1 MPNLMLTNWCN
12 YKCPYC
18 FGMDFMAPKMAKKNM
33 SQETFSHILS
43 WLSQTPDIDSI
54 HLMGGEPTLH
64 PDFEGFVAELLAR
77 DYPITVFSNLA
88 TEYAADYAGKLADLP
103 VAWVVNIN
111 PPSTW
116 KGKQGERITKALKI
130 LGRRA
135 TITFN
140 IMPDADDNTWAL
152 ELIREYNLSRGIK
165 VGFVLPTLTGSNY
178 SLEDEQYGVVAG
190 KVIQLA
196 QEGEKEGIRFE
207 FECGVPT
214 CTFTD
219 EQLGKLWEIGL
230 TFSSTC
236 CSRLDITPDGG
247 CIYCLPLA
255 TMAVRHFSTFDNY
268 REARNWFETKLLPYR
283 KLGRTENCHS
293 CNLLNNPMA
302 CRGGC
307 VAKMLLNAKN
317 VR

>member
-18 FGMDFMAPKMAKKNM
+18 FGVDYMAPKIAKKNM
-33 SQETFSHILS
+33 SNDTFSNILS
-43 WLSQTPDIDSI
+43 WLSATPQIRSI

-64 PDFEGFVAELLAR
+64 PDFEGFVAELLEK
-77 DYPITVFSNLA
+77 DFIITVFSNLA
-88 TEYAADYAGKLADLP
+88 TQYAADYAEKLADLP
-103 VAWVVNIN
+103 ITWVANIN
-111 PPSTW
+111 PPYTW
-116 KGKQGERITKALKI
+116 KSAQGERITKALKI
-130 LGRRA
+130 LGPKA

-140 IMPDADDNTWAL
+140 IMPDADDNTWAI
-152 ELIREYNLSRGIK
+152 ELIRKYSLSRRIK

-178 SLEDEQYGVVAG
+178 SLDDEQYGVVAE

-196 QEGEKEGIRFE
+196 IDGEKEGIRLE

-219 EQLGKLWEIGL
+219 NQLGQLWKTGSKLV
-230 TFSSTC
+230 STC
-236 CSRLDITPDGG
+236 CSRLDITPDGE

-255 TMAVRHFSTFDNY
+255 TMAAQHFSSFGNY
-268 REARNWFETKLLPYR
+268 LDARNWFETKLQPYR
-283 KLGRTENCHS
+283 QLGRTQDCLT
-293 CNLLNNPMA
+293 CNLLSSPMA

-317 VR
+317 VK